1 MKLLTVAV
9 PCYNSAEY
17 MRHAVDSILVG
28 GEDVE
33 IIIINDGSSDETAL
47 IADEY
52 VFHYPSIVKA
62 IHQENGGHGRRLTPG
77 CARLPAYIL
86 RWWTATTGW
95 MRRLIKRCL

>member
-33 IIIINDGSSDETAL
+33 IIIINDGSSDDYL
-47 IADEY
+47 
-52 VFHYPSIVKA
+52 F
-62 IHQENGGHGRRLTPG
+62 
-77 CARLPAYIL
+77 
-86 RWWTATTGW
+86 
-95 MRRLIKRCL
+95 RCL

>member
-17 MRHAVDSILVG
+17 MRHAIDSILVG

-33 IIIINDGSSDETAL
+33 ILVVDDGSSDETAQ

-52 VFHYPSIVKA
+52 AFHHPFRFQPVVLYTFPLSRLKIKEYYHLLIFIYNAARKYPNFYTI
-62 IHQENGGHGRRLTPG
+62 
-77 CARLPAYIL
+77 
-86 RWWTATTGW
+86 
-95 MRRLIKRCL
+95 